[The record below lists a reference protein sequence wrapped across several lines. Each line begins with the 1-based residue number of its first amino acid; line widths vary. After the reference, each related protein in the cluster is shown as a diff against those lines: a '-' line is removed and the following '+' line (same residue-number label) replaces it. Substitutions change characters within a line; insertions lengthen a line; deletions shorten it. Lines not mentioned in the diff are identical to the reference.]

1 MANKNIVDLLNHL
14 ASRKAD
20 VSSVYT
26 TEEVNSL
33 TGANRELIEAN
44 TQADIDNYNS
54 LKEYIDEKSSI
65 EDVKNLTERVAANEG
80 NISLLKTDSVAL
92 TVSNDKVNASSLK
105 LGEGVLYPAEDLL

>member
-44 TQADIDNYNS
+44 TQADI
-54 LKEYIDEKSSI
+54 SI
-65 EDVKNLTERVAANEG
+65 
-80 NISLLKTDSVAL
+80 LKTDSVAL

>member
-44 TQADIDNYNS
+44 IFKRIY
-54 LKEYIDEKSSI
+54 
-65 EDVKNLTERVAANEG
+65 
-80 NISLLKTDSVAL
+80 
-92 TVSNDKVNASSLK
+92 
-105 LGEGVLYPAEDLL
+105 